1 MCTGTLPLRGELQ
14 QPLTSEQLDSARSEP
29 RDTTAVNHQNASSK
43 PSSAS
48 HSEFDGLIDV
58 GVAEPRRGSVSLA
71 AALRHKAAVP
81 QLSTARIDC
90 DEQRELVEFGPLV
103 SSMQCSRN
111 VVYQ

>member
-1 MCTGTLPLRGELQ
+1 VQVLSPSVEKLQ

-48 HSEFDGLIDV
+48 HGELDGLIDV
-58 GVAEPRRGSVSLA
+58 GVAEPRRGSVSVA
-71 AALRHKAAVP
+71 AAQRHKADVP
-81 QLSTARIDC
+81 PLSTARIDC

-111 VVYQ
+111 VALQ